1 MAKEHLMAEH
11 HDAHHNDDHHDDH
24 GEHVVHQA
32 PWVTV
37 MTISITFGVTFLLLF
52 LKSLGKA

>member
-1 MAKEHLMAEH
+1 MA
-11 HDAHHNDDHHDDH
+11 DTH
-24 GEHVVHQA
+24 GEGPVHQA

-37 MTISITFGVTFLLLF
+37 MTISITFGVTFMLLF